1 MQAPTLMNKSKWI
14 MLIAVSGFMTVALG
28 AFGAHALDTVLTDQ
42 RMQTFQTA
50 VQYQSFHTLA
60 LLGIVCIPD
69 NLLQSQWKSYAARA
83 LAIGMLL
90 FCGSLYLLV
99 ATDQKFFAMI
109 TPVGGLAFLVA
120 WLLLFVAAFKV
131 R

>member
-1 MQAPTLMNKSKWI
+1 MNKSKWI
-14 MLIAVSGFMTVALG
+14 MSIAVSGFMTVALG

-69 NLLQSQWKSYAARA
+69 NLLQLQWKSYAARA

-90 FCGSLYLLV
+90 FCGSLYLLE
-99 ATDQKFFAMI
+99 ATDQKIFAMI

>member
-1 MQAPTLMNKSKWI
+1 MLMNKSNWI

-69 NLLQSQWKSYAARA
+69 NLLQLQWKSYAARA

-90 FCGSLYLLV
+90 FCGSLYLMV
-99 ATDQKFFAMI
+99 ATDQKIFAMI